1 VKSISIERSPEE
13 LSAIAQY
20 VMPEFPAQKADLAFL
35 FGTRHGVDEF
45 CVEAYSLWQ
54 RNMFT
59 KLIISG
65 GPTLGETK
73 AEAIVIAE
81 VLTKMGLPQEVL
93 ILETA
98 AMNTGENVLLSRQK
112 IAETI
117 GLENI
122 RSILVIGKICSM
134 RRYLMTLERHWPGLV
149 KSACPVNYFD
159 VEKECWHEHPE
170 FRRRVIDEFEKIPR
184 YLQADFL
191 RELPVPN
198 PGSKRP
204 L

>member
-1 VKSISIERSPEE
+1 
-13 LSAIAQY
+13 
-20 VMPEFPAQKADLAFL
+20 MPEFPAQKADLAFL

-54 RNMFT
+54 QNMFA

-65 GPTLGETK
+65 GPTRGETK
-73 AEAIVIAE
+73 AEAVVIAE
-81 VLTKMGLPQEVL
+81 VLAKMGIPQDVL

-122 RSILVIGKICSM
+122 RSIIVIGKICSM
-134 RRYLMTLERHWPGLV
+134 RRYLMTLERHWPGPV
-149 KSACPVNYFD
+149 KSTCAVNYFG
-159 VEKECWHEHPE
+159 VEKERWHEHAE
-170 FRRRVIDEFEKIPR
+170 FRSRVIDEFEKIPR

-191 RELPVPN
+191 RELPLPH
-198 PGSKRP
+198 PSSKGDDF
-204 L
+204 